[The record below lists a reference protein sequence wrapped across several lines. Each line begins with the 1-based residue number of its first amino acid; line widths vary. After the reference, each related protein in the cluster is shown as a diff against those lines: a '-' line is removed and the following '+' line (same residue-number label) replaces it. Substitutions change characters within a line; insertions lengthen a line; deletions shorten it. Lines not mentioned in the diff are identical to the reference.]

1 MFCLQLLTKIKLIW
15 YNDNANKII
24 FTIKDTK
31 LYVPVVTL
39 AARYNQKLS
48 KLLSNGFESQKEN
61 ITNEFRYFLKIK
73 FVRVNRLF
81 VSVYPNRNVDV
92 KRFNARKYY
101 LSKSIIKNCNA
112 IFHGKTSVMNQSIL
126 IKNSMKKL
134 EN

>member
-24 FTIKDTK
+24 FTIKD

-39 AARYNQKLS
+39 SARYNQKLS
-48 KLLSNGFESQKEN
+48 KLLSKGFESEKEN
-61 ITNEFRYFLKIK
+61 ITNEFRYFLKLK

-81 VSVYPNRNVDV
+81 VSVYPNWNVDV

-101 LSKSIIKNCNA
+101 LPKGIIKNCNA
-112 IFHGKTSVMNQSIL
+112 IFYGKTSMINQSIL
-126 IKNSMKKL
+126 IKNSMKKI

>member
-24 FTIKDTK
+24 FTIKD

-39 AARYNQKLS
+39 SARYNQKLS
-48 KLLSNGFESQKEN
+48 KLLSKGFESEKEN
-61 ITNEFRYFLKIK
+61 ITNEFRYFLKLK

-92 KRFNARKYY
+92 KRFNAWKYY
-101 LSKSIIKNCNA
+101 LPKGIIKNCNA
-112 IFHGKTSVMNQSIL
+112 IFYGKTSMINQSIL
-126 IKNSMKKL
+126 IKNSMKKI